1 MGYASIQNMPT
12 FVLFFF
18 IAAILVAVY
27 LFIYT
32 WATAHNEFDL
42 IRRNNV
48 AAALSLGLS
57 LMGFAL
63 PLSSAVVNSAT
74 AIDLAVWG
82 AVGLVV
88 QIFVYWLVRLV
99 LPNLSERIAG
109 GEVASALFLGASSLA
124 AGVITA
130 AAMTF

>member
-1 MGYASIQNMPT
+1 MGFASIQNLPT
-12 FVLFFF
+12 FALFFC
-18 IAAILVAVY
+18 IAAILVATY
-27 LFIYT
+27 LYIYT
-32 WATAHNEFDL
+32 WATAHNEFEL

-74 AIDLAVWG
+74 AVDLAVWG

-88 QIFVYWLVRLV
+88 QILVYWLVRFV
-99 LPNLSERIAG
+99 LPNLSVRIAG

>member
-1 MGYASIQNMPT
+1 MGFASIQNLPT
-12 FVLFFF
+12 FALFFA
-18 IAAILVAVY
+18 IAAVLVAVY

-42 IRRNNV
+42 IRNNNV

-74 AIDLAVWG
+74 AVDLAVWG

-88 QIFVYWLVRLV
+88 QIVVYWLVRLV

>member
-12 FVLFFF
+12 FVLFFA
-18 IAAILVAVY
+18 IAAILVAIY

-32 WATAHNEFDL
+32 WATAHNEFEL
-42 IRRNNV
+42 IRRNNI

-74 AIDLAVWG
+74 AVDLGVWG
-82 AVGLVV
+82 VVGLSV
-88 QIFVYWLVRLV
+88 QIIVYWLVRMV

-109 GEVASALFLGASSLA
+109 GEVAAALFLGAASLA

>member
-1 MGYASIQNMPT
+1 MGFASIQNLPT
-12 FVLFFF
+12 FALFFT
-18 IAAILVAVY
+18 IAAVLVAIY

-74 AIDLAVWG
+74 AVDLAVWG

-88 QIFVYWLVRLV
+88 QIVVYWLVRLV
-99 LPNLSERIAG
+99 LPNLSDRIAG